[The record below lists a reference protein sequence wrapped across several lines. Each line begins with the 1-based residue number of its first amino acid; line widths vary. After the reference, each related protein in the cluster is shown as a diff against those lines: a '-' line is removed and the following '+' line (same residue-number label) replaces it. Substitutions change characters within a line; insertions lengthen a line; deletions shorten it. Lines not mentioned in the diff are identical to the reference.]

1 MNFDRIIYFDVCA
14 VIILTIIFFSM
25 FFRKMTKGA
34 SNISFIVL
42 TFVSIL
48 TAITDLLCS
57 LYLTVWPITQENY
70 TFRYILHCLYFILRN
85 LSTPMYLVYI
95 ISISSS
101 WYLFKKNIF
110 RKLVLFVP
118 FLVLVLLV
126 VTNNYTNLIFIF
138 DENMLYQRGPGI
150 GLLYLISGI
159 YMLYGISY
167 LVKYWKLL
175 TRNQFIA
182 LLCMFPINLAAIGL
196 QLLYPSLLIE
206 MFATSIALLVIVISI
221 QAPEKLIDQESG
233 VFNQKVY
240 LAEMQRIFRMGKKV
254 NIIFV
259 GIQNFKDFQSI
270 LTYSSLSSMVKQI
283 GTQLEQIKKENRYG
297 SDVFYLKNGLF
308 AYISYE
314 DNMSFTKKVASDI
327 HEYMMKSIKI
337 KQIEMKMR
345 PRICYFRCPEDIDN
359 YDSLVSFGKS
369 YQDLLP
375 DSKTAVDV
383 SEVNFKKDLHL
394 RSDLNNIVYDAII
407 NRKFQI
413 YYQPIYSVK
422 EKRFTSAEALIRL
435 KHEKYGF
442 ISPELFITAAEKNGT
457 ILQIG
462 DFIFDEVCRFI
473 SSEEFKQ
480 LRLDYIEINLSVA
493 QCLEADLTDKIKGHL
508 SNHDIAPTKINLE
521 ITERES
527 IKDYFVFDN
536 NMKKLVDMGIS
547 FSLDDYGTGY
557 SNIRRIA
564 LMPLKI
570 VKMDKA
576 FVDEISSAKMQ
587 SIVINTI
594 RMLKEINKEIVVEGV
609 EDAETARRFADL
621 DCDYLQG
628 YFFSRPLPE
637 TDFIEVVKK
646 QEVNPF

>member
-1 MNFDRIIYFDVCA
+1 MNFDRIIYFDICA
-14 VIILTIIFFSM
+14 VIILIIIFLSM
-25 FFRKMTKGA
+25 FFRRMTKGA
-34 SNISFIVL
+34 SNISFIIL
-42 TFVSIL
+42 TFVSIV
-48 TAITDLLCS
+48 TAITDLLCT
-57 LYLTVWPITQENY
+57 LYLTVLPITQENFS
-70 TFRYILHCLYFILRN
+70 FRYFLHCCYFIFRN
-85 LSTPMYLVYI
+85 LTTPMYLVYI

-101 WYLFKKNIF
+101 WYLFKKNNL
-110 RKLVLFVP
+110 RKLILIVP
-118 FLVLVLLV
+118 FTILLILV
-126 VTNNYTNLIFIF
+126 VTNKYTNLIFTF
-138 DENMLYQRGPGI
+138 DENMLYERGSRI
-150 GLLYLISGI
+150 DLLYFISGI
-159 YMLYGISY
+159 YLLYGIVY
-167 LVKYWKLL
+167 LFKYWRLL
-175 TRNQFIA
+175 SRNQFVA
-182 LLCMFPINLAAIGL
+182 LLCMFPINLVAIGL

-594 RMLKEINKEIVVEGV
+594 HMLKEINKEIVVEGV